1 MKKEDR
7 PTFRLAETAL
17 QLPPKPGIK
26 AAVRPF
32 EADSDRAQK
41 ERMNLLAGQVAA
53 SAHLGPNGTPVTT
66 RTFSRQ
72 PG

>member
-26 AAVRPF
+26 AAVRALA
-32 EADSDRAQK
+32 ADGNLAQK
-41 ERMNLLAGQVAA
+41 ERINFLSLQVAA
-53 SAHLGPNGTPVTT
+53 SAHLGASGKPVMT
-66 RTFSRQ
+66 RTFNRQ